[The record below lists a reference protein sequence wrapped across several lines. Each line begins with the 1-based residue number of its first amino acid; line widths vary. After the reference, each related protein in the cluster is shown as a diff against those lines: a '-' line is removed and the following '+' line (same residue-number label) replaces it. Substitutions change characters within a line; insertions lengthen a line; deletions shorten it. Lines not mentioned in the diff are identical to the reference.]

1 MPHPRPAPDAPGSPE
16 LPNFSDRLPDLTQ
29 VLRQVGRDLAE
40 AKANQ
45 SYIPYFEDIYTVSHS
60 LKGVTRILACPK
72 PMEDFIVELNVTL
85 VRALSGTAICRRLA
99 DCGKLFREMAE
110 LLDRDRPAETADMG
124 ALNAQL
130 ETLRGL
136 YTEDLAHEARLAQI
150 PAHLFYV
157 NDFVSKKAR
166 EIDLLKMNHCV
177 VEDEARL
184 DDIPL
189 WRTQLNEAL
198 VSPEFGRG
206 MVVNFLP
213 FLSPEGSR
221 SLKLWAWVAAAS
233 YTRANLKQRIKETMR
248 KATLTKL

>member
-1 MPHPRPAPDAPGSPE
+1 MPPNRPTPEIPVSPE

-29 VLRQVGRDLAE
+29 ALRQAGRDLADT
-40 AKANQ
+40 KPSQ
-45 SYIPYFEDIYTVSHS
+45 SYIPYFEDVYAVAHS

-72 PMEDFIVELNVTL
+72 PMEDFILELNVAL
-85 VRALSGTAICRRLA
+85 VRALSGPSLCRKLPEAGALFLSMA
-99 DCGKLFREMAE
+99 DA
-110 LLDRDRPAETADMG
+110 LDRDSPAETTDVA
-124 ALNAQL
+124 ALG
-130 ETLRGL
+130 TKLRGL
-136 YTEDLAHEARLAQI
+136 GDLYSQDIDHEARLAEI
-150 PAHLFYV
+150 PPHLFYV

-166 EIDLLKMNHCV
+166 EITLLHLNHCV

-198 VSPEFGRG
+198 LAPEFGRG

-221 SLKLWAWVAAAS
+221 TLKLWAWIAAS
-233 YTRANLKQRIKETMR
+233 SYSRASLKQRIKEVMP
-248 KATLTKL
+248 KATITKI

>member
-1 MPHPRPAPDAPGSPE
+1 MQLNSPPPEIPGSPG

-29 VLRQVGRDLAE
+29 ALRQAGRELCE

-45 SYIPYFEDIYTVSHS
+45 SYIPFFEDVYATAHS
-60 LKGVTRILACPK
+60 LKGVTRILSCPK
-72 PMEDFIVELNVTL
+72 PMEDLIVELNVQL
-85 VRALSGTAICRRLA
+85 VRALSGTSICRQLTATGTTLLA
-99 DCGKLFREMAE
+99 MAQA
-110 LLDRDRPAETADMG
+110 LDIDRPAEEADLGLLHKQIEQLTA
-124 ALNAQL
+124 
-130 ETLRGL
+130 L
-136 YTEDLAHEARLAQI
+136 YEEDVSHEARLADV

-166 EIDLLKMNHCV
+166 EITLLNLNHCV
-177 VEDEARL
+177 AEAEARL

-206 MVVNFLP
+206 IVVNFLP
-213 FLSPEGSR
+213 FLSSEGSR

-233 YTRANLKQRIKETMR
+233 HSRASLKQRVKDLLPKVTI
-248 KATLTKL
+248 TKL